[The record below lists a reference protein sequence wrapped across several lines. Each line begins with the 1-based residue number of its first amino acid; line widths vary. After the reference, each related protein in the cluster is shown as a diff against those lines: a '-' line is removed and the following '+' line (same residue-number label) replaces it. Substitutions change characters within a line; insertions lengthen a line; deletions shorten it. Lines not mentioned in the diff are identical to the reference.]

1 MAYSAFINRSGL
13 LERQYPYQRTA
24 KASIEAGMA
33 VATAAADGAGNTEI
47 PLVAGTVVPVQWRFA
62 DVKQYDEITQDETD
76 SYSYAIGDL
85 LYSLDP
91 MTNDLY
97 NVYIDNPG
105 AELVLTG
112 DGSEILQLSGATDG
126 AFIVAAAT
134 DPTTVVG
141 TRPLIVAEAKTIAIA
156 STGRV
161 VARFVNV

>member
-33 VATAAADGAGNTEI
+33 VATAAADGEGNTEI

-62 DVKQYDEITQDETD
+62 DVKQYDETD

-134 DPTTVVG
+134 DATTVVG
-141 TRPLIVAEAKTIAIA
+141 TRPLIVAEAKTIAAA